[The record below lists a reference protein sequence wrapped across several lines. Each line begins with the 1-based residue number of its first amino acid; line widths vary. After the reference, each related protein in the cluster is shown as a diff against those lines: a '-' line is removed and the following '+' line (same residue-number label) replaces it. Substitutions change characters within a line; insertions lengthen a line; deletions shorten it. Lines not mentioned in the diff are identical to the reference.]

1 MVRRRKGKSAAPI
14 RLLMKRLPVFL
25 CGIGVFLSVAFSRPA
40 AAAARYDEAAEQKI
54 FQLLNQAR
62 TTRGLPALQQNAQ
75 LQEAARAH
83 SQLMAS
89 RQKLSHKFRGEAVAN
104 ERLALTGLHFD
115 REGENV
121 GLNQT
126 PEGAHQGFMHSP
138 PHRANILDPNY
149 NAVGIGVVERGGNL
163 WVTEDFART
172 FAEYSASGV
181 EEIVAGRI
189 SELRGRA
196 GLPAL
201 TRRYVSALH
210 QDACR
215 MAHEDKL
222 DPRLPMR
229 VSGVRQA
236 ATFTSTEPQMLPPEA
251 AVIARQRNAQAFAVG
266 ACFARTRKYPAGAYW
281 VVLVTY

>member
-1 MVRRRKGKSAAPI
+1 MKS
-14 RLLMKRLPVFL
+14 LLVFL
-25 CGIGVFLSVAFSRPA
+25 CGTAVFLSGAKA
-40 AAAARYDEAAEQKI
+40 APSFPYDEAAEQKI

-62 TTRGLPALQQNAQ
+62 TQRGLPVLQQNAQ
-75 LQEAARAH
+75 LQEAARSH
-83 SQLMAS
+83 SQLMAA
-89 RQKLSHKFRGEAVAN
+89 RQILSHQFRGEAPARD
-104 ERLALTGLHFD
+104 RLAETGLHFD
-115 REGENV
+115 SDGENV

-126 PEGAHQGFMHSP
+126 ATGAHQGFMHSP
-138 PHRANILDPNY
+138 PHRANILNPDY
-149 NAVGIGVVERGGNL
+149 NAVGIGVVARGGNI

-196 GLPAL
+196 GLSAL
-201 TRRYVSALH
+201 SRRFIPALH

-215 MAHEDKL
+215 MAHQDKL
-222 DPRLPMR
+222 DPRLAMNVP
-229 VSGVRQA
+229 GAHQA
-236 ATFTSTEPQMLPPEA
+236 ATFTSTEPQMLPAEA